1 MIAAATLSST
11 YPRAYDPTLDLDSLQ
26 QKEKLSSK
34 NIAALTCNHSVY
46 FSNKP
51 GDLPI
56 VIDTGASL
64 SLTPIW
70 DDFIGDLEETP
81 LSKLNG
87 LSSKTEVI
95 GIGTVEFTIRDLFGV
110 VRTIHT
116 RAYYVPK
123 ATIRLFSPQS
133 YFQEQDAGSCMV
145 TSKCMVLTLADGTSL
160 EFPYNNGSNLPLM
173 LPDHQV
179 HIGATRIDRNFLR
192 SAECLSTFLS
202 VTHKTNQN
210 INASQKE
217 LLLWHWKLGHAKD
230 KKNQSCP
237 QNSQQYPPAKLHF
250 AQPVKWQSRIV
261 VVLASPSSPIKRWRY
276 EKGTYSWEKWFQLIS
291 IYPRSLAAFQILAVK
306 NQRKKSSLVV
316 LYLWITHLATFTYE
330 TNNPYVL
337 VIL

>member
-1 MIAAATLSST
+1 M
-11 YPRAYDPTLDLDSLQ
+11 YVRAYDPTLDLDSLQ

-34 NIAALTCNHSVY
+34 NVVALTRNRSVY

-70 DDFIGDLEETP
+70 DDFIGNLEETP
-81 LSKLNG
+81 LSKLIG

-95 GIGTVEFTIRDLFGV
+95 GVGTVEFTIQVLFGV

-145 TSKCMVLTLADGTSL
+145 TSKRTVLTLANGTSL
-160 EFPYNNGSNLPLM
+160 EFPYDNGSNLPLM
-173 LPDHQV
+173 LPNHQV
-179 HIGATRIDRNFLR
+179 HIGATWIDRNFLQ

-202 VTHKTNQN
+202 VAHQNKSKHKCLSEGAAPMALEARPCRFWMDPETCGTLTSSQGRTRRTNPVHKTANS
-210 INASQKE
+210 I
-217 LLLWHWKLGHAKD
+217 LL
-230 KKNQSCP
+230 
-237 QNSQQYPPAKLHF
+237 
-250 AQPVKWQSRIV
+250 
-261 VVLASPSSPIKRWRY
+261 PSSTLHRETSQNVRVCHFWHSFFCFLKMSVVRFLELIAKIRITKIGNAKIGIPIKMD
-276 EKGTYSWEKWFQLIS
+276 
-291 IYPRSLAAFQILAVK
+291 
-306 NQRKKSSLVV
+306 
-316 LYLWITHLATFTYE
+316 H
-330 TNNPYVL
+330 
-337 VIL
+337 